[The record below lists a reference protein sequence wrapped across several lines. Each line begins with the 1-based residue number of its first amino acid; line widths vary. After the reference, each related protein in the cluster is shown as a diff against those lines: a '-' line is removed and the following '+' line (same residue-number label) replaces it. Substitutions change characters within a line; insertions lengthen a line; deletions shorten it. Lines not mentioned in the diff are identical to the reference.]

1 MRFHR
6 AAALALLAAAASNAA
21 AEDKCLARGKM
32 QDLAFELKSCAVAMY
47 DEKGVTIWFTEKPLP
62 AATVDMFHLNSYA
75 DLSGT
80 AMSIGFCPGGSKGVV
95 DPKAVGSVEVVVEH
109 AASPMVQQSFLFNPN
124 KDKDL
129 KLTKLTGEL
138 KPGGRLAGK
147 MTMNT
152 KLDQGQPYSVEA
164 DFDLTLPTKAAAAGP
179 GCGD

>member
-1 MRFHR
+1 
-6 AAALALLAAAASNAA
+6 
-21 AEDKCLARGKM
+21 
-32 QDLAFELKSCAVAMY
+32 
-47 DEKGVTIWFTEKPLP
+47 
-62 AATVDMFHLNSYA
+62 
-75 DLSGT
+75 
-80 AMSIGFCPGGSKGVV
+80 
-95 DPKAVGSVEVVVEH
+95 
-109 AASPMVQQSFLFNPN
+109 MVQQSFLFNPN

-138 KPGGRLAGK
+138 KPAGCLAGK